1 MSRLLRLP
9 VTALTALALALV
21 MGPGCL
27 GGVEDEDRPEVLPVT
42 APEDVGEITAEL
54 SAADVLARA
63 RSWVNVGMPYCGGT
77 NGGSD
82 SICGGKCT
90 RTGAANNP
98 EWNPY
103 RSDCSGLVSY
113 SWGLPAPGLDTGSM
127 GAIAN
132 KGTGAFTRV
141 DISALQPG
149 DALITTTKGHTFL
162 FAGWVVPMKK
172 LKLIEE
178 YDCGKVA
185 REVDRDVTISGNT
198 LKKTGD
204 SRPYLAAH
212 LKSMIAGPPPPP
224 PPPAN
229 KAPQGYLDNASCDA
243 GIDGWAQDP
252 DAPSA
257 SIEVHLYLDGPAG
270 QGRGVK
276 LDASRSRDDLCAA
289 IGSCNH
295 GFAYRMP
302 RSLFDGK
309 DHTVHAYGIDATGGS
324 NPLLGN
330 APKTFTCAKAMPAG
344 ERRWITNMDSLGAW
358 KLDRFE
364 SEMPV
369 SPAEADAIPLGT
381 DVPAAPVLWKG
392 VGEARVWLIDSG
404 FKRGVPNPDAMA
416 AWHFAWGSIVEK
428 PAAEIAAL
436 PEGPLVRQ
444 APVMVAA
451 DSQGR
456 LTLLDDALPKLPAPP
471 TPGIGGSN
479 AGTAGTGGSA
489 SAGAGGSDD
498 DGNGTGPDLPSP
510 DDDGSAIDPG
520 STTYEDGPFTPVGG
534 SAGAAGKRTAPEP
547 PRVAGSDESAESGCS
562 TSNRRD
568 ARLSPLLLLG
578 LAMFWRR
585 RFAPK
590 TNAKKRRGKGKEE

>member
-9 VTALTALALALV
+9 VAALATAISIGLV
-21 MGPGCL
+21 TGAGC
-27 GGVEDEDRPEVLPVT
+27 VVDEPEVLPVT
-42 APEDVGEITAEL
+42 APEDIGEITAEL
-54 SAADVLARA
+54 SAADVLGRA
-63 RSWVNVGMPYCGGT
+63 RSWVSVGMPYCGGT

-127 GAIAN
+127 GVIAN
-132 KGTGAFTRV
+132 KGTGAFTRI
-141 DISALQPG
+141 DIAALQPG
-149 DALITTTKGHTFL
+149 DALVTTSKGHTFL

-212 LKSMIAGPPPPP
+212 LKSMTTGAPPPPTP

-229 KAPQGYLDNASCDA
+229 KAPQGYLDRADCDA

-252 DAPSA
+252 DAPNA
-257 SIEVHLYLDGPAG
+257 AIEVHLYIDGPAG

-276 LDASRSRDDLCAA
+276 LTASRSRDDLCAA

-295 GFAYRMP
+295 GFAYRAP

-309 DHTVHAYGIDATGGS
+309 DHTVHAYGIDSGGGS
-324 NPLLGN
+324 NPLLGS
-330 APKTFTCAKAMPAG
+330 APRTFNCAKIMPAG
-344 ERRWITNMDSLGAW
+344 QRRWITNMDSLGAW

-364 SEMPV
+364 AEMPV
-369 SPAEADAIPLGT
+369 SAAEADAIPLGAN
-381 DVPAAPVLWKG
+381 VPAAPVLWKG

-404 FKRGVPNPDAMA
+404 FKRGVQNPDSMA
-416 AWHFAWGSIVEK
+416 AWHFDWASIVEK
-428 PAAEIAAL
+428 PVAEIAAI

-444 APVMVAA
+444 APVMIAA

-456 LTLLDDALPKLPAPP
+456 LTLLDDALPTPP
-471 TPGIGGSN
+471 SPPVP
-479 AGTAGTGGSA
+479 GTAGSGGTTGTAGAGGSA
-489 SAGAGGSDD
+489 AAAGAGGSD
-498 DGNGTGPDLPSP
+498 GGTGPDLPSP
-510 DDDGSAIDPG
+510 DDDGTAVDAG
-520 STTYEDGPFTPVGG
+520 STTYEDGPFTSTGGNGG
-534 SAGAAGKRTAPEP
+534 SGAAGKGGSPSRTP
-547 PRVAGSDESAESGCS
+547 PPSRVAGSDESSESGCS
-562 TSNRRD
+562 VTGRD
-568 ARLSPLLLLG
+568 VRAPYPAVLAG
-578 LAMFWRR
+578 LAMLLCRARR
-585 RFAPK
+585 R
-590 TNAKKRRGKGKEE
+590 R